1 LTLVGEIL
9 AGSLTGRFSS
19 HPNSPTAGHLVNN
32 MTSIA
37 FDPDVFP
44 GHAFFGSDID
54 HLAAWAKASPPLKS
68 GGSVFLPGEIEDAL
82 RAERMARHSRGPR
95 NFCSDQCGGTL
106 SGSDRG
112 IGICCNLI
120 GNDESHFSSS
130 MFGGSVRG
138 CASISWIAAMALST
152 HCPQCAV
159 KDNKTSPTLLDP
171 SHNSS
176 TENAPSDSASP
187 Y

>member
-82 RAERMARHSRGPR
+82 RAERMAKGILV
-95 NFCSDQCGGTL
+95 DQETFAQ
-106 SGSDRG
+106 
-112 IGICCNLI
+112 IN
-120 GNDESHFSSS
+120 
-130 MFGGSVRG
+130 
-138 CASISWIAAMALST
+138 AAGRLVGVT
-152 HCPQCAV
+152 V
-159 KDNKTSPTLLDP
+159 G
-171 SHNSS
+171 
-176 TENAPSDSASP
+176 
-187 Y
+187 